1 MQATLVAVLIFTIAS
16 NYLDVVHCDG
26 DTTSAATAGST
37 NKQPA
42 ATVTRKSAAARG
54 KPDTATT
61 VKQTAQTK
69 PSGKKPNPINPSR
82 SPARGRSPNAPTPAK
97 KSQPPQQD
105 KRKSVKA

>member
-1 MQATLVAVLIFTIAS
+1 MQTTLVAVLIFTIAS

-26 DTTSAATAGST
+26 DM
-37 NKQPA
+37 
-42 ATVTRKSAAARG
+42 
-54 KPDTATT
+54 ATT

-82 SPARGRSPNAPTPAK
+82 SPPRGRSPNAPTLAK